1 MILILAGGGILGAGL
16 LITDG
21 REAAAPVTEI
31 RRNTYGQGSLTRTF
45 RVFADG
51 REQADGLEITVRER
65 RYTQEEMSEVF
76 GRALESLDTLILGE
90 NQSLDR
96 VCFDLDLMTEIPG
109 EPLKV
114 SWELDRYDLINIY
127 GELNEENL
135 REESEGALVNLKAC
149 LSYTEDESM
158 EAVQEMAVKLYP
170 RESEEGSLLADL
182 RKAVELEEEGSREEV
197 SVSVPVEID
206 GTRIQLRAP
215 KNLRGW
221 YVLALGPV
229 ICILLLGLQRQNEQK
244 EQEKRD
250 RQMMLDYPEIM
261 NKLTLLLGA
270 GMTVK
275 SAWQKIVRDYEGQR
289 RDREVRYAYEEMA
302 AACHEMQS
310 GVAEAESYER
320 FGKRCGL
327 KAYRKLAA
335 LLSQNLRKGTKGL
348 TELLSM
354 EAVQA
359 FEERKAAAKRRG
371 EEAGTKL
378 LGPMFLML
386 AMVLVI
392 VIVPA
397 FLSIQM

>member
-1 MILILAGGGILGAGL
+1 
-16 LITDG
+16 
-21 REAAAPVTEI
+21 
-31 RRNTYGQGSLTRTF
+31 
-45 RVFADG
+45 
-51 REQADGLEITVRER
+51 
-65 RYTQEEMSEVF
+65 
-76 GRALESLDTLILGE
+76 
-90 NQSLDR
+90 
-96 VCFDLDLMTEIPG
+96 
-109 EPLKV
+109 
-114 SWELDRYDLINIY
+114 
-127 GELNEENL
+127 
-135 REESEGALVNLKAC
+135 
-149 LSYTEDESM
+149 
-158 EAVQEMAVKLYP
+158 
-170 RESEEGSLLADL
+170 
-182 RKAVELEEEGSREEV
+182 
-197 SVSVPVEID
+197 
-206 GTRIQLRAP
+206 
-215 KNLRGW
+215 
-221 YVLALGPV
+221 
-229 ICILLLGLQRQNEQK
+229 
-244 EQEKRD
+244 
-250 RQMMLDYPEIM
+250 MMLDYPEIM